1 MIADF
6 SVRLHELA
14 DVIVRVGV
22 NLQRGQ
28 RLLIAEPYEQQGV
41 ARSAEVIVE
50 AVRRAAAELE
60 AEVDVIWSDPA
71 ALRALVEQ
79 DDREGFAS
87 LVRRHTRRIER
98 HVAEGG
104 ALLFLTGS
112 QPRLL
117 AGLPEERLAQ
127 FNAITWENI
136 GPLIQALVRGAT
148 QWTLCPAPSPT
159 WAAHACADLPGDAP
173 LATLWHTVF
182 AALRVDGTPGAVQ
195 RWQDHLAALQRH
207 ANELN
212 ARRLRSVRYEG
223 AGTDLRIA
231 LPRGHHWCTAQFATR
246 NGVRFVA
253 NLPTEEV
260 FTTPHRSSADGVA
273 RVVRPVPYQGAVIED
288 IELEFRRGRV
298 VRATAARGRDLLER
312 LIATDAGASR
322 LGEVALLA
330 SDLGAARLGWQDARA
345 PFHHALLD
353 ENAANHIA
361 LGEAYPAGHRGWW
374 KAAVNRSLIHL
385 DLPLAARV
393 TLA

>member
-1 MIADF
+1 MIPDF
-6 SVRLHELA
+6 SARLHELA

-50 AVRRAAAELE
+50 AVRRAAAELDS
-60 AEVDVIWSDPA
+60 EVDVIWSDPA
-71 ALRALVEQ
+71 ALRASVEQ
-79 DDREGFAS
+79 DDREAFAS
-87 LVRRHTRRIER
+87 LVRRHTRRVER
-98 HVAEGG
+98 HVTAGG

-117 AGLPEERLAQ
+117 GGLPEERLAQ
-127 FNAITWENI
+127 FNAITWRII
-136 GPLIQALVRGAT
+136 GPLIQSLMRGAT

-159 WAAHACADLPGDAP
+159 WAALACADLPDDAR
-173 LATLWHTVF
+173 LAALWHAVF

-195 RWQDHLAALQRH
+195 RWHDHLTALQRH
-207 ANELN
+207 ADDLN

-223 AGTDLRIA
+223 NGTDLRIG

-246 NGVRFVA
+246 RGVRFVA

-260 FTTPHRSSADGVA
+260 FTTPRRRSAEGIA
-273 RVVRPVPYQGAVIED
+273 RVVRPVPFQGTGIEG

-298 VRATAARGRDLLER
+298 VRATASRGRDLLER

-330 SDLGAARLGWQDARA
+330 SDLGAPRLGWQEARA

-361 LGEAYPAGHRGWW
+361 LGEAYPAAHRGWW

-393 TLA
+393 ALA